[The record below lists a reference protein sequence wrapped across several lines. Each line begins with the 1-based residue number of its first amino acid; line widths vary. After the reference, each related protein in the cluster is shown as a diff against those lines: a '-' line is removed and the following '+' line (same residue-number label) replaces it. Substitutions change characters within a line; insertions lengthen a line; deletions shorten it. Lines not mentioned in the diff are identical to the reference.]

1 MYVSAGKESTMSI
14 NGSTVWRAKGGI
26 STTGAGPAPSGTT
39 SVITKNCDGS
49 SVSHSVHW
57 HNGNINANATFPAIT
72 GTTSR
77 PSGSCYHGGH
87 VHGWTVGCPRRK
99 TGEICHCTFKVG
111 EDGNRSPSAGCEKHD
126 HESTYSGSACDGANV
141 WVVYTETFAPKTPS
155 NKYWNNGGS
164 VTIQGCSYTH
174 GEILNPGSSPSTG
187 SCYYASGWTPDSAIV
202 DSRTP
207 SFRISLTESQQLQM
221 YNTTVRV
228 PSYRGGT
235 CHLILKD
242 DTVTYFKR

>member
-1 MYVSAGKESTMSI
+1 MTVAAGKESTLSI

-26 STTGAGPAPSGTT
+26 STTGSGPAPSGTLR
-39 SVITKNCDGS
+39 VVTKNCAGS
-49 SVSHSVHW
+49 SVSHDVHW
-57 HNGNINANATFPAIT
+57 HMGNTNASASFPGPLDTYSNPNYNRYQCYT
-72 GTTSR
+72 GS
-77 PSGSCYHGGH
+77 H
-87 VHGWTVGCPRRK
+87 
-99 TGEICHCTFKVG
+99 I
-111 EDGNRSPSAGCEKHD
+111 HD
-126 HESTYSGSACDGANV
+126 HIGGEECHEQKKKKIPCPNKSGKSPCPHCGA
-141 WVVYTETFAPKTPS
+141 S
-155 NKYWNNGGS
+155 NKYNEATGETYMVHHD
-164 VTIQGCSYTH
+164 VTITYCGDAKCSGAPNHWVLH
-174 GEILNPGSSPSTG
+174 GIMHGQIMNNTNAPAVG